1 MSAARVLV
9 VDDDEDLRTLICDDL
24 RSAGLEVEGA
34 RDAAEMDDRLAAGK
48 FNCNV
53 LDLMMPGEDGLSVLK
68 RLRGTERPGIIML
81 SAIGTDVDRIVGL
94 ELGAD
99 DYIAKPCNPR
109 ELLARGRAV
118 LRRGEPAPAIPF
130 RTFGEW
136 ALDLVQRQIIR
147 GSESTPLT
155 DSEFRVLTAFLDNP
169 QILLSRDRLID
180 LTKGVDALVFDR
192 TIDVTISRLRKKLGA
207 DAPIRTVR
215 NEGYW
220 FACPVG
226 V

>member
-1 MSAARVLV
+1 MNKPCVLV
-9 VDDDEDLRTLICDDL
+9 VDDDEDLRVLICEYL
-24 RSAGLEVEGA
+24 GSAGLDVEGA
-34 RDAAEMDDRLAAGK
+34 KDAVEMDARLAEGR
-48 FNCNV
+48 FDCIV

-68 RLRGTERPGIIML
+68 RLRGTDRPGVIML
-81 SAIGTDVDRIVGL
+81 SAIGTDIDRIVGL

-109 ELLARGRAV
+109 ELLARVRAV
-118 LRRGEPAPAIPF
+118 LRRNEPAPAVPS
-130 RTFGEW
+130 RSFGVW
-136 ALDLVQRQIIR
+136 TLDLIQRQIHR
-147 GSESTPLT
+147 DGDSTPLT

-169 QILLSRDRLID
+169 QVLLTRDRLID

-220 FACPVG
+220 FTQPVSA
-226 V
+226 